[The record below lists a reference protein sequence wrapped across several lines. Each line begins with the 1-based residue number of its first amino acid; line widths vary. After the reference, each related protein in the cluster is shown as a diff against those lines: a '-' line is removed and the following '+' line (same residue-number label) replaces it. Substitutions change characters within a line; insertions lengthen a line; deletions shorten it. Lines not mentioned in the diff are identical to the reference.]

1 MRDCFKIDGS
11 IISRVAKFA
20 VHGST
25 GRSAITRKEALTR
38 SAKSMRNACPICI
51 FALLCV
57 APLGKI
63 AAAPSPDE
71 ARTSRE
77 QMQDMQALWQVQQ
90 HESRQKSLQ
99 QSVPASESPTV
110 GTGHGAACLPWDTV
124 EVRGLDLLSA
134 RQKRTLFDALHTDC
148 VTAEKLGALT
158 RLIAAMFLEQGYFRI
173 NLDQGHVGR
182 ALIWTVRTAKVA
194 AIRNDTSMNTA
205 SLFPGLIG
213 KPVNVH
219 DLDQGLEQANRLPGH
234 RVTMDVYP
242 DQNGDVILA
251 LSDVTTGAVH
261 GSMGWN
267 SLGSGR
273 TGRAQVDAEISLSN
287 LVGLAD
293 SLTINVTSTLHTEPS
308 YYNRS
313 AGALYTVPYGRWTF
327 SALGGASA
335 YRTSTALAIHT
346 VRLDGGSWF
355 AGLRGEYVLS
365 RDGAH
370 INSAYGQLTREVVE
384 SRFMGTA
391 VALQGASLSTVAI
404 GLNHTALFDGNALG
418 ANFEYKQ
425 GLPWLGADKDVP
437 GSGLPVS
444 QFRKLATSLSWSHA
458 YRISSL
464 VVRFDHE
471 LAAQYSADNL
481 PPIEQIGIT
490 DRGTVRGFRDTYLTG
505 DYGFYLHQTATSPLH
520 VASVALSPYI
530 GLDAGRARQRGGE
543 WQGAISGTIGV
554 TLDRKPWSANIAL
567 SQGRAFAQFSGDAC
581 ETEFMT
587 QVHASF

>member
-1 MRDCFKIDGS
+1 MRDCFKIHRP
-11 IISRVAKFA
+11 ITSRLKFA
-20 VHGST
+20 AHGST
-25 GRSAITRKEALTR
+25 GRSATPRKEALTR
-38 SAKSMRNACPICI
+38 SAKRIGNACPIGI

-57 APLGKI
+57 APHGKI
-63 AAAPSPDE
+63 AAAPFPDE

-77 QMQDMQALWQVQQ
+77 QMQDMQDLGQVQQ
-90 HESRQKSLQ
+90 QESRRRSLQ

-110 GTGHGAACLPWDTV
+110 ATGQGAACLQWDTV
-124 EVRGLDLLSA
+124 EVKGLDLLSPG
-134 RQKRTLFDALHTDC
+134 QKRTLLDALPTDC
-148 VTAEKLGALT
+148 VTAQKLGGLT
-158 RLIAAMFLEQGYFRI
+158 RLIAAMFLQQGYFRI
-173 NLDQGHVGR
+173 NLDEDHVGR
-182 ALIWTVRTAKVA
+182 ALIWTVRIAKVA
-194 AIRNDTSMNTA
+194 AIRNDSSMNTA

-242 DQNGDVILA
+242 DQNGDVIVA
-251 LSDVTTGAVH
+251 LTDVTTGAVH

-267 SLGSGR
+267 NLGSGN
-273 TGRAQVDAEISLSN
+273 TGRSQVDAEINLSN
-287 LVGLAD
+287 LVGLVD
-293 SLTINVTSTLHTEPS
+293 NLTINVTSTPHIEPS
-308 YYNRS
+308 HYNRS
-313 AGALYTVPYGRWTF
+313 AGALYTIPWGRWTF
-327 SALGGASA
+327 SALGGTSA

-346 VRLDGGSWF
+346 VRLDGASWF

-370 INSAYGQLTREVVE
+370 ISSAYGQLTREVVE

-391 VALQGASLSTVAI
+391 VALQSASLTTVAI
-404 GLNHTALFDGNALG
+404 GLNHTALAGRNVLG
-418 ANFEYKQ
+418 ANLEYKQ

-444 QFRKLATSLSWSHA
+444 QFRKLTTSLSWSHA
-458 YRISSL
+458 YQMSSQMI
-464 VVRFDHE
+464 RFDHV

-490 DRGTVRGFRDTYLTG
+490 DRGTVRGFRNTYLTG
-505 DYGFYLHQTATSPLH
+505 DYGFYLHQTVSSPLH
-520 VASVALSPYI
+520 VASVALSPYL
-530 GLDAGRARQRGGE
+530 GLDAGRARQHGGE

-554 TLDRKPWSANIAL
+554 TFSRTPWSADIAL
-567 SQGRAFAQFSGDAC
+567 SQGRAFAQFAGDAW